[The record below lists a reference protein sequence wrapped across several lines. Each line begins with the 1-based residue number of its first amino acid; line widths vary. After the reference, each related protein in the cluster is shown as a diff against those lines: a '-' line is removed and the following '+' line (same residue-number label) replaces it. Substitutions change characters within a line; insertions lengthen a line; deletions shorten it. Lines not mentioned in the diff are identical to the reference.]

1 MLVYKLCLREK
12 VVGVTKAVWGNKS
25 ITAEKEQLYT
35 FKLNLER
42 KRLND
47 DQGLLKQVSNPDC
60 GVPGS

>member
-42 KRLND
+42 K
-47 DQGLLKQVSNPDC
+47 GLLKQVSNPDC